1 MGFRYQGFDFIGVD
15 GSLTEEELLVR
26 RSVREFV
33 EERVTPRIEEWFR
46 EGKFDRGLAREMGAM
61 GLLGATLEGYGCAGM
76 SAVEYGLAMQELERG
91 DSGVRSFASVQSA
104 LVMYPI
110 ATFGSEAQK
119 EEWLPQLA
127 KGEAVGCFGL
137 TEPDWGSNP
146 GGMTTR
152 ARRVGAEWELTG
164 EKMWITSGSIADVAV
179 VWAVEEQGLGVRGE
193 GLDEGS
199 GIREHGSE
207 DEGTG
212 IREQGTEKQGLR
224 DVGTEGLRDSGT
236 KGEED
241 RGNREEG
248 GGAGRVRGFLV
259 ETGRAGFKATDIHG
273 KWSLRASV
281 TSGLTLEGVR
291 VPEGNLLPG
300 TAGLPCTGGGKAGGT
315 KTAGLKSALMCL
327 NQARYG
333 IAWGAL
339 GAAMECYDTA
349 LQYAKARKQFHGRP
363 IASHQLVQEKLVWMA
378 TEIAKGQLLA
388 LQVGRLKDKGRAGH
402 EQISMA
408 KRNNVGMALECTRL
422 AREVLG
428 ANGITEDYPVMR
440 HMMNLES
447 VKTYE
452 GTHDIHTL
460 IVGQALTG
468 ESAF

>member
-1 MGFRYQGFDFIGVD
+1 
-15 GSLTEEELLVR
+15 
-26 RSVREFV
+26 
-33 EERVTPRIEEWFR
+33 
-46 EGKFDRGLAREMGAM
+46 
-61 GLLGATLEGYGCAGM
+61 
-76 SAVEYGLAMQELERG
+76 MQELERG

-110 ATFGSEAQK
+110 YTFGTEAQK
-119 EEWLPQLA
+119 EEWLPAMA
-127 KGEAVGCFGL
+127 KGEKLGCFAL

-152 ARRVGAEWELTG
+152 ARRVGGEWELTG
-164 EKMWITSGSIADVAV
+164 EKMWITNGSVADVAV
-179 VWAVEEQGLGVRGE
+179 VWAVEAEGDDGQGSGFRGQGLERQ
-193 GLDEGS
+193 GS
-199 GIREHGSE
+199 GDQGTE

-212 IREQGTEKQGLR
+212 IREQGTEERGSG
-224 DVGTEGLRDSGT
+224 DGVEGDE
-236 KGEED
+236 GEGEK
-241 RGNREEG
+241 NEG
-248 GGAGRVRGFLV
+248 PGFRVEGDGKDNAERVRGFLV
-259 ETGRAGFKATDIHG
+259 ETDRAGFKATDIKG

-281 TSGLTLEGVR
+281 TSGLRLEGVR
-291 VPEGNLLPG
+291 VPEENLLPG
-300 TAGLPCTGGGKAGGT
+300 TAGG

-333 IAWGAL
+333 IGWGAL
-339 GAAMECYDTA
+339 GATMECYDTA
-349 LQYAKARKQFHGRP
+349 LQYAKARKQWRGQP
-363 IASHQLVQEKLVWMA
+363 IGSHQLVQEKLVWMA

-388 LQVGRLKDKGRAGH
+388 LQVGRLKDKGKAGH

-408 KRNNVGMALECTRL
+408 KRNNVWMALECARL
-422 AREVLG
+422 ARDVLG

-468 ESAF
+468 IGAF